1 MAFFEFLKNL
11 FLPEAKEKQ
20 SVLDNIKDALAILDA
35 ENLKN
40 NIISQEEKVDSLPK
54 SAKEEEEDLVA
65 LEVVDEEEEF
75 MWFKLNV
82 CQNIINMV

>member
-11 FLPEAKEKQ
+11 FSSEAKEKQ

-40 NIISQEEKVDSLPK
+40 NIVLQEEKVDSLPQGT
-54 SAKEEEEDLVA
+54 KEEEEDLAA
-65 LEVVDEEEEF
+65 LELVDEEEEF
-75 MWFKLNV
+75 FM
-82 CQNIINMV
+82 

>member
-11 FLPEAKEKQ
+11 FSPEAKEKQ

-40 NIISQEEKVDSLPK
+40 NIISQEEKLDSLPQ
-54 SAKEEEEDLVA
+54 SAKEEEEDLAA
-65 LEVVDEEEEF
+65 LELLDEEEEF
-75 MWFKLNV
+75 M
-82 CQNIINMV
+82 

>member
-11 FLPEAKEKQ
+11 FSPESKEKQ

-40 NIISQEEKVDSLPK
+40 NIVLQEEKIDSLPK
-54 SAKEEEEDLVA
+54 SAKEEEEDLAA

-75 MWFKLNV
+75 FM
-82 CQNIINMV
+82 

>member
-75 MWFKLNV
+75 M
-82 CQNIINMV
+82 